1 MLGPAGISPP
11 ANLLANARAHPR
23 WVVLAPS
30 QVRDSQT
37 TPDTHNIT
45 VRHADLIYHFRI
57 ITHMESTDREGGYT
71 FQEHYMVM
79 VSQVMLCVFNIGI
92 VLPGLLA
99 KKKKKKVA

>member
-1 MLGPAGISPP
+1 
-11 ANLLANARAHPR
+11 
-23 WVVLAPS
+23 
-30 QVRDSQT
+30 
-37 TPDTHNIT
+37 
-45 VRHADLIYHFRI
+45 
-57 ITHMESTDREGGYT
+57 MESTDREGGYT